1 MYIRFTDQPALPGK
15 VKPIKD
21 GVVKVTVDG
30 TVADDLAG
38 FMVYRD
44 EKCTMLIGNY
54 SEYTTRYKESDTGL
68 YLSTGEVYVAPPEPE
83 PKPEQEPEPEPTP
96 EEIAEREKQEKIAN
110 LQMQI
115 EAKKAELS
123 STDYIYTKET
133 EYGTVEKSLGEYD
146 WITLHEE
153 RQALRDEINA
163 LEKELEELEEG
174 GGHE

>member
-15 VKPIKD
+15 VKPVKD

-30 TVADDLAG
+30 AVTDALVG

-54 SEYTTRYKESDTGL
+54 ADYTTRYKESDAGL

-83 PKPEQEPEPEPTP
+83 PESEPTP
-96 EEIAEREKQEKIAN
+96 EEIAERIRQQNILD

-115 EAKKAELS
+115 VAKKADLQA
-123 STDYIYTKET
+123 TDYIYTKAT
-133 EYGTVEKSLGEYD
+133 EYGTID
-146 WITLHEE
+146 
-153 RQALRDEINA
+153 
-163 LEKELEELEEG
+163 KELEEYDWNTLHAERQAIRDTINELETELKKL
-174 GGHE
+174 ET